1 MTTAV
6 KTELLLDGLGCAS
19 CSAKIEHDLNK
30 LDGIEA
36 SINFM
41 MKTLTLETSE
51 DYDHTGL
58 IDEVKKI
65 VNKHEPGV
73 KVNLK
78 DGFNTNSKAKVE
90 AEFAEESFILEGL
103 GCGNCAAKIEAG
115 IKNLD
120 GVKDANVDF
129 INKKL
134 RIEID
139 NKFNKEEIINK
150 AEKIVNRIEAHVNMI
165 ALEEYSAG
173 NHGHGHSHGGHSH
186 GHDHDHSQ
194 GNGSIIFDF
203 KDDLGKI
210 LIAGM
215 LLVFGLVMNFS
226 PLLELLIFLLAFAI
240 VGSDVL
246 LRAIGNIRRGQVF
259 DENFLMSIATIGAFI
274 IGEYAEGVGVMLFYQ
289 IGELFQDVAVHRS
302 RKSISDLMDIRPDY
316 ANLVIGQELKVV
328 SPDDVKIG
336 DIILVKPGEKIPL
349 DGKVI
354 EGRSSV
360 DTSHL
365 TGESMPR
372 DLEVG
377 DEALSG
383 FININGMINIQ
394 VSKVFGESTVAKIL
408 DLVQNASSKKA
419 PTENFITKFARY
431 YTPAVVFGALAI
443 AVIPPLVTGDPFSDW
458 LYRALIFLVISCPCA
473 LVISIP
479 LGFFGGI
486 GGASKKGILV
496 KGSNY
501 LEALNNVEA
510 VVFDKTGTL
519 TKGVFQVT
527 EINPSRGFETD
538 ELLEMAAYAESYSNH
553 PIALSIIKSYDKSLD
568 KSLVDSYEEI
578 AGNGIKAV
586 IKGSEILAGNA
597 KLMDGENISYKSV
610 ESMGTIVHIALDKI
624 YAGHLII
631 SDELKKDSKNAI
643 KELKDLGIKKTIMLT
658 GDTRLVGENI
668 ASQLGL
674 DEVYS
679 ELLPHEKV
687 EKLEMIEA
695 RKSTKGKIIY
705 VGDGI
710 NDAPVLAR
718 ADIGVAMGG
727 LGSDAA
733 IEAADVVIMNDEPSK
748 IATAIRI
755 AKKTR
760 TIVWQNIFFA
770 LGVKGIFLIMGAL
783 GVATMWEAV
792 FADVGVAVI
801 AILNSTR
808 AMK

>member
-6 KTELLLDGLGCAS
+6 KTELLLDGLDCAS

-30 LDGIEA
+30 LEGIDA

-41 MKTLTLETSE
+41 MKTLTLETSG
-51 DYDHTGL
+51 DYDHHRL

-65 VNKHEPGV
+65 VHKHEPGV
-73 KVNLK
+73 RVDLK
-78 DGFNTNSKAKVE
+78 DGFNVNSMSITDKGFIE
-90 AEFAEESFILEGL
+90 RTFILEGL
-103 GCGNCAAKIEAG
+103 GCGNCAAKMETG

-129 INKKL
+129 LNKKL
-134 RIEID
+134 KIEID
-139 NKFNKEEIINK
+139 NKFNKDDIINK
-150 AEKIVNRIEAHVNMI
+150 AERIVNKIEAHVNMV
-165 ALEEYSAG
+165 ALEEHSGGHHDHDHDHVHG
-173 NHGHGHSHGGHSH
+173 NTHSH
-186 GHDHDHSQ
+186 GHYH

-215 LLVFGLVMNFS
+215 LLAFGLFMNFS
-226 PLLELLIFLLAFAI
+226 PLVELLIFLLSFLI

-246 LRAIGNIRRGQVF
+246 LRAVSNIRRGQVF

-289 IGELFQDVAVHRS
+289 VGELFQDVAVHRS

-383 FININGMINIQ
+383 FININGMLNIQ

-443 AVIPPLVTGDPFSDW
+443 AVIPPLVTGDPFFDW

-486 GGASKKGILV
+486 GGASKKGILI

-527 EINPSRGFETD
+527 EINPSGGIELD

-553 PIALSIIKSYDKSLD
+553 PIAVSILKSYGKNLD
-568 KSLVDSYEEI
+568 KSLIDSYEEI
-578 AGNGIKAV
+578 AGNGIKAI
-586 IKGSEILAGNA
+586 IKGVEILAGNA
-597 KLMDGENISYKSV
+597 KLMDGEGIQYQPVN
-610 ESMGTIVHIALDKI
+610 SMGTIVHIAINKE

-631 SDELKKDSKNAI
+631 SDELKVDSKNAI
-643 KELKDLGIKKTIMLT
+643 MELKDLGIKKTIMLT
-658 GDTRLVGENI
+658 GDTKLVGEKI
-668 ASQLGL
+668 AKELDL

-687 EKLEMIEA
+687 EKLEMIED
-695 RKSTKGKIIY
+695 RKSPKGKIIY

-748 IATAIRI
+748 IATALRI
-755 AKKTR
+755 AKKTK

-770 LGVKGIFLIMGAL
+770 LGVKGIFLIMGAF